1 MSQFK
6 EKLKMGP
13 FKIPAK
19 EGAYAIYSTLLLLDG
34 VEFTVSSTTKARLT
48 VVLKHYFPDIK
59 IDKKRIKKTYLF
71 ERKPIKRKTFGL
83 GRKK

>member
-19 EGAYAIYSTLLLLDG
+19 EGAYTLYTTLLLLDG
-34 VEFTVSSTTKARLT
+34 VEFTVSSTTKARLM
-48 VVLKHYFPDIK
+48 VVLKHYFPNMPIE
-59 IDKKRIKKTYLF
+59 KKRIKKTYLF